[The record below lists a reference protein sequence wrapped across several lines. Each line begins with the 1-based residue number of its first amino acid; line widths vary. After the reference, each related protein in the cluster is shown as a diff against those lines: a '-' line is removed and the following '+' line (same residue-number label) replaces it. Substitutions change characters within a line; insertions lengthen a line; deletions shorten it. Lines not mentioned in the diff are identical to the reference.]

1 MKRKLL
7 TLTAIAA
14 LSASLV
20 TGCGSKAETEAT
32 TAMQTAAEATTEA
45 ALEIE
50 TPAPDTTAAEVTEA
64 EITETVTEEVTSD
77 AEQDN
82 AEYYITLNVH
92 TTGTVKITSDDGAGG
107 KLVDETMGYGF
118 SVSAGETLRE
128 SMKKF
133 GILDIELVPDDDK
146 FEGWMEYRD
155 IMEVDETDGYEY
167 LVSYEKVSDDL
178 YTTEEILD
186 MTLDAHTT
194 FIAKWESIPY
204 DEYYLNYEYVEDGLD
219 LDVTIYGNGGLMN
232 YSGSYAYESDLTAA
246 TFDNDVALGAF
257 LGDSGHLES
266 VEREGYTFNG
276 WCVYASDEIEY
287 VVGLDTALSAGNF
300 CVDLEQ
306 YGFAVMDEWEIIFEN
321 ATTEELYD
329 IVCDGRSYLA
339 VANWIE
345 NNGEKELL
353 LCSGC
358 EVTKPCGIYAVDG
371 QKYIVCD
378 DCYNEF
384 ATAFDLK

>member
-7 TLTAIAA
+7 TLTAITA

-20 TGCGSKAETEAT
+20 TGCGSKAETAAT
-32 TAMQTAAEATTEA
+32 TAAPTAAEMTIEVATSE
-45 ALEIE
+45 
-50 TPAPDTTAAEVTEA
+50 PDTAVAA
-64 EITETVTEEVTSD
+64 EVTSD
-77 AEQDN
+77 AEQEN

-246 TFDNDVALGAF
+246 TIENDVALGAF

-266 VEREGYTFNG
+266 VEREGYTFTG

-287 VVGLDTALSAGNF
+287 VVGLDTAISTGNF
-300 CVDLEQ
+300 YINLEQ